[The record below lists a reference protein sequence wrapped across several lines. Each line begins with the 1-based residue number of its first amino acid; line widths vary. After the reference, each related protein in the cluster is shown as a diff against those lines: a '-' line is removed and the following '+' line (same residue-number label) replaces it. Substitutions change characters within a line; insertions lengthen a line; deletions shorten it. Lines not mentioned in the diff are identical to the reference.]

1 MSTILVVDDH
11 QDIRMLF
18 EVELSF
24 SDHRVLQAVDGQE
37 ALELLDREPV
47 DLMLLDIMM
56 PRVSGDEV
64 LRRLGP
70 DFETPIV
77 VVTGKQPNLYA
88 EYLEMGAVDAI
99 EKPFDLGQALDL
111 VEGLLRIEPS
121 ERHEHRRRRIAE
133 LRGLG

>member
-24 SDHRVLQAVDGQE
+24 GDHRVLQAADGEE
-37 ALELLDREPV
+37 ALEVLAGESV
-47 DLMLLDIMM
+47 DLMILDIMM
-56 PRVSGDEV
+56 PRLSGEEV

-77 VVTGKQPNLYA
+77 VVTAKEAQTFA
-88 EYLEMGAVDAI
+88 EYLELGAVDAI

-111 VEGLLRIEPS
+111 VEGLLRVEPS
-121 ERHEHRRRRIAE
+121 ERQEHRRRRIAE
-133 LRGLG
+133 LRGRA

>member
-1 MSTILVVDDH
+1 VSTILVVDDH

-24 SDHRVLQAVDGQE
+24 GDHRVLQAADGEE
-37 ALELLDREPV
+37 ALEVLAGESV
-47 DLMLLDIMM
+47 DLMILDIMM
-56 PRVSGDEV
+56 PRLSGEEV

-77 VVTGKQPNLYA
+77 VVTAKEAQTFA
-88 EYLEMGAVDAI
+88 EYLELGAVDAI

-111 VEGLLRIEPS
+111 VEGLLRVEPS
-121 ERHEHRRRRIAE
+121 ERQEHRRRRIAE
-133 LRGLG
+133 LRGRA

>member
-11 QDIRMLF
+11 QDIRFLF

-24 SDHRVLQAVDGQE
+24 GDHRVLQAEDGDE
-37 ALELLDREPV
+37 ALEVLEREPV

-56 PRVSGDEV
+56 PRLSGDEV

-77 VVTGKQPNLYA
+77 VVTGKQEELFA
-88 EYLEMGAVDAI
+88 EYLELGAVDAI
-99 EKPFDLGQALDL
+99 AKPFDLGRVLDL
-111 VEGLLRIEPS
+111 VEAMLRVGPD
-121 ERHEHRRRRIAE
+121 ERAEYRRRRIAE
-133 LRGLG
+133 LRGRA

>member
-11 QDIRMLF
+11 QDIRFLF

-24 SDHRVLQAVDGQE
+24 GDHRVLQAEDGDE
-37 ALELLDREPV
+37 ALEVLEREPV

-56 PRVSGDEV
+56 PRLSGDEV

-77 VVTGKQPNLYA
+77 VVTGKQEDLHA
-88 EYLEMGAVDAI
+88 AYLEMGAVDAVT
-99 EKPFDLGQALDL
+99 KPFDLGRVLDL
-111 VEGLLRIEPS
+111 VEAMLRVGPD
-121 ERHEHRRRRIAE
+121 ERAEYRRRRIAE
-133 LRGLG
+133 LRGGA